1 MRLYQDF
8 DTPVMLWLTVCY
20 KTVKFCEVFNLHV
33 KFYFVNFVEL
43 FLTDEN
49 LKRVRFACTC
59 VYSNRAHHRRKAF
72 SFITDYRYIKIKDY
86 DF

>member
-8 DTPVMLWLTVCY
+8 DTPVMLWLTACY

-43 FLTDEN
+43 FLTDED
-49 LKRVRFACTC
+49 LKRARLACTC
-59 VYSNRAHHRRKAF
+59 VYSNRAHRLCKAF
-72 SFITDYRYIKIKDY
+72 SFITDYR
-86 DF
+86 

>member
-8 DTPVMLWLTVCY
+8 NTPVMLWLTVCY
-20 KTVKFCEVFNLHV
+20 KAVKFCEVFNLHV

-72 SFITDYRYIKIKDY
+72 LFITDYRYIKIKDY